1 MLSRIFAGFVTGVTA
16 RTIAAPGDVMKF
28 VRMLAFAIAA
38 VVVPPT
44 LASEPVKWNG
54 WDNDL
59 FARATAEK
67 RFVILDLEAV
77 WCHWCHVME
86 KTTYADPEVE
96 DLLASKYLPVRVDQ
110 DANPDLSSRYGDWGW
125 PATIVF
131 GPDGTEIAKI
141 RGYIEPERMQA
152 LLKAVIDD
160 PSPGPS
166 VGDAFE
172 VKPSASAFL
181 TREERATLI
190 KNYDESYEDKI
201 GGWGDSQK
209 YIDADS
215 MDYALSRAEAGDA
228 VATTRARQ
236 TLDAA
241 TALIDPVWGGVFQ
254 YSEAGSWAHPH
265 FEKIMSFQ
273 AQYIRQYSQAYA
285 LWKDPKYL
293 AAARDI
299 EGYLTTFLASPDGAF
314 YVSQDADLDHD
325 TDGHKYY
332 ALGDADR
339 RKLGM
344 PRIDN
349 NLYARE
355 NGWAISGLVAFYDVT
370 NDPKVLAFAEK
381 AAKWVNDNR
390 ALPDGGFRHGDKDRG
405 GPYLGDTLAMGQA
418 FLDLYAATGN
428 RDWLTAA
435 ARAGDYVGATFKDT
449 AGGFLTSKTSE
460 AKAGV
465 FAKPAK
471 LVDDQIQVARFMNLL
486 NRYFGNESYREQA
499 AHAMR
504 YLTSASADMPRPLP
518 GVLLAD
524 EELAVEPTHMTI
536 VGQKDDAR
544 AQALHTVARAFP
556 ARYKR
561 LEWLDL
567 REGKLP
573 NADVEYPDL
582 GEPAAF
588 ACSNRICSYPS
599 FSAAELDATVK
610 QMAKL
615 KPSRASL
622 N

>member
-1 MLSRIFAGFVTGVTA
+1 MKLVR
-16 RTIAAPGDVMKF
+16 IAA
-28 VRMLAFAIAA
+28 L
-38 VVVPPT
+38 T
-44 LASEPVKWNG
+44 LAALAASPSFADGPKWSEWG
-54 WDNDL
+54 DDL
-59 FARATAEK
+59 FARAAAEN

-86 KTTYADPEVE
+86 KTTYANPEVQE
-96 DLLASKYLPVRVDQ
+96 LLASKYLAVRVDQ

-166 VGDAFE
+166 VGEAFE
-172 VKPSASAFL
+172 IKPSTSAFL
-181 TREERATLI
+181 AKAQRAELT
-190 KNYDESYEDKI
+190 KNFDESWDDKL
-201 GGWGDSQK
+201 GGWGENQK

-215 MDYALSRAEAGDA
+215 MDLTIVSAEAGDA
-228 VATTRARQ
+228 ASIKRARQ

-241 TALIDPVWGGVFQ
+241 IALIDPVWGGVFQ
-254 YSEAGSWAHPH
+254 YSEAGSWNKPH

-273 AQYIRQYSQAYA
+273 AQYLRQYSQAYA

-293 AAARDI
+293 DAARDI
-299 EGYLTTFLASPDGAF
+299 ERYLASFLLGPDGAF

-325 TDGHKYY
+325 ADGHKYY
-332 ALGDADR
+332 ALDDAGR

-344 PRIDN
+344 PRIDK

-355 NGWAISGLVAFYDVT
+355 NGWAISGLTAYYDVT
-370 NDPKVLAFAEK
+370 NDPKILAIAER
-381 AAKWVNDNR
+381 AATWVIDNR
-390 ALPDGGFRHGDKDRG
+390 SLPAGGFRHGDKDRG
-405 GPYLGDTLAMGQA
+405 GPFLGDTLAMGQA

-428 RDWLTAA
+428 RDWLTYAA
-435 ARAGDYVGATFKDT
+435 KAGDFVAAFKDD
-449 AGGFLTSKTSE
+449 AGGFLTTKTSE
-460 AKAGV
+460 GKTGV
-465 FAKPAK
+465 LAKPAK
-471 LVDDQIQVARFMNLL
+471 LIDDQIQVARFMNML
-486 NRYFGNESYREQA
+486 NRYHGNEAYREQA
-499 AHAMR
+499 SHAMR
-504 YLTSASADMPRPLP
+504 YLSAASAEMLRPLP

-524 EELAVEPTHMTI
+524 QELATEPTHMTI
-536 VGQKDDAR
+536 VGHKDDAR
-544 AQALHTVARAFP
+544 AQALHALARALP

-588 ACSNRICSYPS
+588 ACSNRICSFPS
-599 FSAAELDATVK
+599 FTAEELQANLK

-615 KPSRASL
+615 KPVRASM

>member
-1 MLSRIFAGFVTGVTA
+1 
-16 RTIAAPGDVMKF
+16 MKF

-38 VVVPPT
+38 AAASPSS
-44 LASEPVKWNG
+44 ASEPVKWAG

-59 FARATAEK
+59 FTRATAEK

-86 KTTYADPEVE
+86 KTTYADPKVE
-96 DLLASKYLPVRVDQ
+96 DLLAAKYLPVRVDQ

-166 VGDAFE
+166 VGEAFE

-181 TREERATLI
+181 TKEQRATLTR
-190 KNYDESYEDKI
+190 NYDESYEDKI
-201 GGWGDSQK
+201 GGWGDGQK

-215 MDYALSRAEAGDA
+215 LDYAMSRAEAGDA
-228 VATTRARQ
+228 AATLRARQ

-241 TALIDPVWGGVFQ
+241 IALIDPLWGGVFQ

-299 EGYLTTFLASPDGAF
+299 ERYLTSFLASPDGAF

-325 TDGHKYY
+325 TDGHTYY

-344 PRIDN
+344 PRIDRN
-349 NLYARE
+349 IYARE

-370 NDPKVLAFAEK
+370 DDPKVLAIAEK

-418 FLDLYAATGN
+418 FLDLYAATGD

-435 ARAGDYVGATFKDT
+435 ARAGDYVGAAFKDT

-460 AKAGV
+460 ARAGV

-486 NRYFGNESYREQA
+486 NRYFGNESYRELA
-499 AHAMR
+499 SHAMR

-524 EELAVEPTHMTI
+524 QQLGVEPTHMTI
-536 VGQKDDAR
+536 VGQKDDVR
-544 AQALHTVARAFP
+544 AQALHTVARAYP
-556 ARYKR
+556 AMYKR

-582 GEPAAF
+582 GQPAAF

-599 FSAAELDATVK
+599 FSAEELQANVQ

>member
-1 MLSRIFAGFVTGVTA
+1 
-16 RTIAAPGDVMKF
+16 MKF

-38 VVVPPT
+38 VVASPT

-166 VGDAFE
+166 VGEAFE

-181 TREERATLI
+181 TKEQRATLT

-201 GGWGDSQK
+201 GGWGDGQK

-228 VATTRARQ
+228 VAATRARQ

-285 LWKDPKYL
+285 LWKDPRYL

-299 EGYLTTFLASPDGAF
+299 EGYLTSFLASPDGAF

-344 PRIDN
+344 PRIDKN
-349 NLYARE
+349 IYARE
-355 NGWAISGLVAFYDVT
+355 NGWAISGLVALYDVT
-370 NDPKVLAFAEK
+370 NDPKVLAIAEK

-390 ALPDGGFRHGDKDRG
+390 ALPGGGFRHGDKDRG
-405 GPYLGDTLAMGQA
+405 GPYLGDSLAMGQA

-435 ARAGDYVGATFKDT
+435 ARAGDYVGATFRDA

-499 AHAMR
+499 SHAMR
-504 YLTSASADMPRPLP
+504 YLTSASVDMPRPLP

-536 VGQKDDAR
+536 VGQKDDTR

-561 LEWLDL
+561 LEWLDP

-599 FSAAELDATVK
+599 FSAAELEATVK

>member
-1 MLSRIFAGFVTGVTA
+1 MPARSVAVANQRIAGDLMKLVRFPVLA
-16 RTIAAPGDVMKF
+16 ILAYAAAASSS
-28 VRMLAFAIAA
+28 LAA
-38 VVVPPT
+38 
-44 LASEPVKWNG
+44 EPIKWNDWG
-54 WDNDL
+54 DDV
-59 FARATAEK
+59 FSRASAEK

-86 KTTYADPEVE
+86 KTTYADPAVGE
-96 DLLASKYLPVRVDQ
+96 LLASKYLPVRVDQ

-166 VGDAFE
+166 VGEAFE
-172 VKPSASAFL
+172 VKPSAALFL
-181 TREERATLI
+181 TREQRAELV
-190 KNYDESYEDKI
+190 KNYDESYEDKL
-201 GGWGDSQK
+201 GGWGDNQK

-215 MDYALSRAEAGDA
+215 MDYAMSRAEAGDVMA
-228 VATTRARQ
+228 AKRARQ

-241 TALIDPVWGGVFQ
+241 IALIDPVWGGVFQ
-254 YSEAGSWAHPH
+254 YSEAGSWTHPH

-273 AQYIRQYSQAYA
+273 AQYLRQYSQAYA

-299 EGYLTTFLASPDGAF
+299 ERYLATFLRSPDGAF
-314 YVSQDADLDHD
+314 YVSQDADLDRD
-325 TDGHKYY
+325 TDGHKFY
-332 ALGDADR
+332 ALNDADR

-344 PRIDN
+344 PRIDK

-370 NDPKVLAFAEK
+370 NNPEILAVAERC
-381 AAKWVNDNR
+381 AKWVNDNR
-390 ALPDGGFRHGDKDRG
+390 ALPGGGFRHGEKDRG
-405 GPYLGDTLAMGQA
+405 GPFLGDTLAMGQA

-428 RDWLTAA
+428 RDWLNASA
-435 ARAGDYVGATFKDT
+435 SAGDFIVATFRDE
-449 AGGFLTSKTSE
+449 AGGFLTSRTSE
-460 AKAGV
+460 AKIGV
-465 FAKPAK
+465 LAKPAK
-471 LVDDQIQVARFMNLL
+471 LIDDQIGVARFMNLL
-486 NRYFGNESYREQA
+486 NRYFDRAAYREQA
-499 AHAMR
+499 AHAMH
-504 YLTSASADMPRPLP
+504 YLTGASAELARPLP
-518 GVLLAD
+518 GALLAD
-524 EELAVEPTHMTI
+524 EELAIEPTHMTI
-536 VGQKDDAR
+536 VGHKDDPRAQSLHAFAR
-544 AQALHTVARAFP
+544 AYP

-567 REGKLP
+567 REGNLP
-573 NADVEYPDL
+573 NPDVDYPDL

-588 ACSNRICSYPS
+588 ACSNRICSFPS
-599 FSAAELDATVK
+599 FSAEELQTTVK

-622 N
+622 D

>member
-1 MLSRIFAGFVTGVTA
+1 
-16 RTIAAPGDVMKF
+16 MKF
-28 VRMLAFAIAA
+28 VRMFAFAMAA
-38 VVVPPT
+38 TAATPS
-44 LASEPVKWNG
+44 LASEAVKWNG

-86 KTTYADPEVE
+86 KTTYADPQVE
-96 DLLASKYLPVRVDQ
+96 DFLASKYLPVRVDQ

-131 GPDGTEIAKI
+131 APDGTEIAKI

-166 VGDAFE
+166 VGEAFE

-181 TREERATLI
+181 TKEERATLI
-190 KNYDESYEDKI
+190 RNYDESYEDKI

-215 MDYALSRAEAGDA
+215 MDYAMSRAEAGDA
-228 VATTRARQ
+228 VATARARQ

-241 TALIDPVWGGVFQ
+241 IALIDPVWGGVFQ
-254 YSEAGSWAHPH
+254 YSESGSWAHPH

-299 EGYLTTFLASPDGAF
+299 ERYLAAFLTSPDGAF

-332 ALGDADR
+332 ALPDGER

-344 PRIDN
+344 PRIDKN
-349 NLYARE
+349 MYARE
-355 NGWAISGLVAFYDVT
+355 NGWAISGLAAYYDVA
-370 NDPKVLAFAEK
+370 NDPRAIEIAVR
-381 AAKWVNDNR
+381 AAKWVIDNR

-405 GPYLGDTLAMGQA
+405 GPFLGDTVAMGQA

-428 RDWLTAA
+428 RDWLTSAA
-435 ARAGDYVGATFKDT
+435 KAGDFVATFRDD

-460 AKAGV
+460 GKTGV
-465 FAKPAK
+465 FAKPVK
-471 LVDDQIQVARFMNLL
+471 LMDDQVQVARFMNLL
-486 NRYFGNESYREQA
+486 DRYYGNTNYREQA
-499 AHAMR
+499 SHAMR
-504 YLTSASADMPRPLP
+504 YLASASAEMIRPLP

-524 EELAVEPTHMTI
+524 EELAVEPTHMTV
-536 VGQKDDAR
+536 VGHKDDPK
-544 AQALHTVARAFP
+544 AQALHVIARALP

-573 NADVEYPDL
+573 NPDVEYPDL

-588 ACSNRICSYPS
+588 ACSNRICSFPS
-599 FSAAELDATVK
+599 FNAAELQATVK

-615 KPSRASL
+615 KRTRAAL

>member
-1 MLSRIFAGFVTGVTA
+1 
-16 RTIAAPGDVMKF
+16 MKF

-38 VVVPPT
+38 VVASPT

-166 VGDAFE
+166 VGEAFE

-181 TREERATLI
+181 TKEQRATLT

-201 GGWGDSQK
+201 GGWGDGQK

-215 MDYALSRAEAGDA
+215 MDYALSRAESGDA
-228 VATTRARQ
+228 VATARARQ

-273 AQYIRQYSQAYA
+273 GQYIRQYSQAYA
-285 LWKDPKYL
+285 LWKDPRYL

-299 EGYLTTFLASPDGAF
+299 EGYLTSFLASPDGAF

-349 NLYARE
+349 NIYARE

-370 NDPKVLAFAEK
+370 NDPKVLAIAEK

-390 ALPDGGFRHGDKDRG
+390 ALPGGGFRHGDKDRG
-405 GPYLGDTLAMGQA
+405 GPYLGDSLAMGQA

-435 ARAGDYVGATFKDT
+435 ARAGDYVGATFRDT

-524 EELAVEPTHMTI
+524 QELAVEPTHMTI

-544 AQALHTVARAFP
+544 AQALHAVARAFP

>member
-1 MLSRIFAGFVTGVTA
+1 
-16 RTIAAPGDVMKF
+16 MKF
-28 VRMLAFAIAA
+28 VRIAILAIAA
-38 VVVPPT
+38 FA
-44 LASEPVKWNG
+44 ASPSFAEGGPKWSG
-54 WDNDL
+54 WDDDL
-59 FARATAEK
+59 FARATTEK

-86 KTTYADPEVE
+86 KTTYANPQVQE
-96 DLLASKYLPVRVDQ
+96 LLASKYLPVRVDQ

-152 LLKAVIDD
+152 LLKAIIDD

-166 VGDAFE
+166 VGEAFE
-172 VKPSASAFL
+172 VKPSTSAFL
-181 TREERATLI
+181 NKEQRAELT
-190 KNYDESYEDKI
+190 KNYDESYEENL
-201 GGWGDSQK
+201 GGWGESQK

-215 MDYALSRAEAGDA
+215 MDLAITRAETGDA
-228 VATTRARQ
+228 TAVKRARQ

-241 TALIDPVWGGVFQ
+241 VALIDPVWGGVFQ
-254 YSEAGSWAHPH
+254 YSEAGSWSHPH

-273 AQYIRQYSQAYA
+273 AQYLRQYSQAYA

-299 EGYLTTFLASPDGAF
+299 ERYLTAFLASPVGAF

-332 ALGDADR
+332 ALSDPER

-344 PRIDN
+344 PRIDK

-355 NGWAISGLVAFYDVT
+355 NGWAISGLAVYYDIA
-370 NDPKVLAFAEK
+370 NDAKALEIAVR
-381 AAKWVNDNR
+381 AAKWVIDNR
-390 ALPDGGFRHGDKDRG
+390 ALPNGGFRHGDKDRG
-405 GPYLGDTLAMGQA
+405 GPFLGDTLAMGQA

-428 RDWLTAA
+428 RDWLTSAA
-435 ARAGDYVGATFKDT
+435 KAGDFVTTFRDD
-449 AGGFLTSKTSE
+449 AGGFVTSKTSE
-460 AKAGV
+460 GKTGV
-465 FAKPAK
+465 LAKPAK
-471 LVDDQIQVARFMNLL
+471 LMDDQVQVARLMNLL
-486 NRYFGNESYREQA
+486 ERYYGNASYREQA
-499 AHAMR
+499 SHAMR
-504 YLTSASADMPRPLP
+504 YLASASAEMIRPLP

-536 VGQKDDAR
+536 VGHKDDPK
-544 AQALHTVARAFP
+544 AQALHAFARALP

-573 NADVEYPDL
+573 NPDVEYPDL

-588 ACSNRICSYPS
+588 ACSNRICSFPS
-599 FSAAELDATVK
+599 FTAEELQATVK

-615 KPSRASL
+615 KPTRAAL

>member
-1 MLSRIFAGFVTGVTA
+1 
-16 RTIAAPGDVMKF
+16 MKF
-28 VRMLAFAIAA
+28 VRIVAFALAA
-38 VVVPPT
+38 
-44 LASEPVKWNG
+44 LAASPALAADGPKWSEWS
-54 WDNDL
+54 DDL
-59 FARATAEK
+59 FARAAAEK

-86 KTTYADPEVE
+86 KTTYANPDVQE
-96 DLLASKYLPVRVDQ
+96 LLAAKYLPVRVGQ

-152 LLKAVIDD
+152 LLKAIIDD
-160 PSPGPS
+160 PTPGPS
-166 VGDAFE
+166 VAEAFE
-172 VKPSASAFL
+172 VKPSTSAFL
-181 TREERATLI
+181 GKEQRATLT
-190 KNYDESYEDKI
+190 KNYDESYEEKL
-201 GGWGDSQK
+201 GGWGENQK

-215 MDYALSRAEAGDA
+215 MDLAISRAEAGD
-228 VATTRARQ
+228 TTAAKRARQ

-241 TALIDPVWGGVFQ
+241 VALIDPVWGGVYQ
-254 YSEAGSWAHPH
+254 YSEAGSWTQPH

-273 AQYIRQYSQAYA
+273 AQYLRQYSQAYA

-299 EGYLTTFLASPDGAF
+299 ERYLAAFLISPEGAF

-325 TDGHKYY
+325 NDGHKYY
-332 ALGDADR
+332 ALSDGER

-344 PRIDN
+344 PRIDG

-355 NGWAISGLVAFYDVT
+355 NGWAISGLVAYSNAT
-370 NDPKVLAFAEK
+370 IDPNALAMAER
-381 AAKWVNDNR
+381 AAKWVIDNR
-390 ALPDGGFRHGDKDRG
+390 ALPNGGFRHGEKDRG
-405 GPYLGDTLAMGQA
+405 GPFLGDIQAMGQA

-428 RDWLTAA
+428 RDWLAA
-435 ARAGDYVGATFKDT
+435 AASAGDFIATFRDD
-449 AGGFLTSKTSE
+449 AGGFVTSKTSE
-460 AKAGV
+460 GKTGV
-465 FAKPAK
+465 LAKPAK
-471 LVDDQIQVARFMNLL
+471 LIDDQVQVVRFMNLL
-486 NRYFGNESYREQA
+486 NRYFGDDRYRELA

-504 YLTSASADMPRPLP
+504 YLASASVEMIRPLP

-524 EELAVEPTHMTI
+524 EELALEPTHMTI
-536 VGQKDDAR
+536 VGHKNDAR
-544 AQALHTVARAFP
+544 AKTLHAFARALP

-567 REGKLP
+567 HEGKLP
-573 NADVEYPDL
+573 NPDVEYPDL

-588 ACSNRICSYPS
+588 ACSNRICSFPS
-599 FSAAELDATVK
+599 FNAEELRATVA

>member
-1 MLSRIFAGFVTGVTA
+1 
-16 RTIAAPGDVMKF
+16 MKL
-28 VRMLAFAIAA
+28 VRSAAFAVAIFTASAA
-38 VVVPPT
+38 TAADT
-44 LASEPVKWNG
+44 LKWNN
-54 WDNDL
+54 WNDEL
-59 FARATAEK
+59 FSRATAEK

-86 KTTYADPEVE
+86 KTTYSDPKVIE
-96 DLLASKYLPVRVDQ
+96 LLASNYIPVRVDQ

-166 VGDAFE
+166 AGKTFE
-172 VKPSASAFL
+172 VTPSAKAFL
-181 TREERATLI
+181 PKEERAELI
-190 KNYDESYEDKI
+190 KNYNESYEEVL

-215 MDYALSRAEAGDA
+215 MDYAISRAEAGDA
-228 VATTRARQ
+228 DAAKRARQ

-241 TALIDPVWGGVFQ
+241 LVLIDRTWGGVFQ
-254 YSEAGSWAHPH
+254 YSEGGSWSKPH
-265 FEKIMSFQ
+265 FEKIISFQ
-273 AQYIRQYSQAYA
+273 SQYLRQYSHAYA

-299 EGYLTTFLASPDGAF
+299 ERYLVDFMRSPDGAF
-314 YVSQDADLDHD
+314 YVSQDADLNHD
-325 TDGHKYY
+325 VDGHKFYP
-332 ALGDADR
+332 LDDAGR
-339 RKLGM
+339 RALGM
-344 PRIDN
+344 PRIDK

-355 NGWAISGLVAFYDVT
+355 NGWAISGLTALYNVT
-370 NDPKVLAFAEK
+370 DDPKVIAAAEG
-381 AAKWVNDNR
+381 AAKWVIANR
-390 ALPDGGFRHGDKDRG
+390 ALPEGGFKHSDKDRG
-405 GPYLGDTLAMGQA
+405 GPFMGDTATMGQA
-418 FLDLYAATGN
+418 FLDLYGATGDRN
-428 RDWLTAA
+428 WLTRAA
-435 ARAGDYVGATFKDT
+435 KAGDFVAANFKDA
-449 AGGFLTSKTSE
+449 AGGYLTSKTSE
-460 AKAGV
+460 GKTGV

-471 LVDDQIQVARFMNLL
+471 LMDEQIQIVRFMNLL
-486 NRYFGNESYREQA
+486 DRYYGNDVYRENA
-499 AHAMR
+499 LHGMR
-504 YLTSASADMPRPLP
+504 YLAGAAAEMIRPLA
-518 GVLLAD
+518 GVLIAD
-524 EELAVEPTHMTI
+524 DELSIEPTHITI
-536 VGQKDDAR
+536 VGHKDDPR
-544 AQALHTVARAFP
+544 AKALDATARAFP

-573 NADVEYPDL
+573 NPDVEYPDL

-599 FSAAELDATVK
+599 FNADELKKTVE

-615 KPSRASL
+615 KVKRASL
-622 N
+622 D

>member
-1 MLSRIFAGFVTGVTA
+1 
-16 RTIAAPGDVMKF
+16 MKF
-28 VRMLAFAIAA
+28 VRMLAFAMAA
-38 VVVPPT
+38 VAASPS

-59 FARATAEK
+59 FTRATAEK

-86 KTTYADPEVE
+86 KTTYADPKVE

-166 VGDAFE
+166 VGEAFE

-181 TREERATLI
+181 TREQRATLV

-241 TALIDPVWGGVFQ
+241 IALIDPVWGGVFQ

-293 AAARDI
+293 AAAHDI
-299 EGYLTTFLASPDGAF
+299 ERYLTTFLASPDGAF

-325 TDGHKYY
+325 TDGHTYY
-332 ALGDADR
+332 ALGDVNR

-344 PRIDN
+344 PRIDTN
-349 NLYARE
+349 IYARE
-355 NGWAISGLVAFYDVT
+355 NGWAISGLIALYEVT
-370 NDPKVLAFAEK
+370 SDPRVLAIAEK
-381 AAKWVNDNR
+381 AAKWVNGNR

-405 GPYLGDTLAMGQA
+405 GPFLGDTMAMGQA

-471 LVDDQIQVARFMNLL
+471 LIDDQIQVARFMNLL
-486 NRYFGNESYREQA
+486 NRYFGNESYRELA
-499 AHAMR
+499 SHAMR

-524 EELAVEPTHMTI
+524 QELAVEPTHMTI

-544 AQALHTVARAFP
+544 AQALHAVARAFP

-599 FSAAELDATVK
+599 FSAAELEATVK

-615 KPSRASL
+615 KPARASL

>member
-1 MLSRIFAGFVTGVTA
+1 MKLARIAML
-16 RTIAAPGDVMKF
+16 
-28 VRMLAFAIAA
+28 AIAA
-38 VVVPPT
+38 
-44 LASEPVKWNG
+44 LAATPSFAADGPKWSG
-54 WDNDL
+54 WDDDL
-59 FARATAEK
+59 FARAATEK

-86 KTTYADPEVE
+86 KTTYANPQVQA
-96 DLLASKYLPVRVDQ
+96 LLASNYLPVRVDQ

-152 LLKAVIDD
+152 LLKAIIDD

-166 VGDAFE
+166 VGEAFE

-181 TREERATLI
+181 NKEARAELS
-190 KNYDESYEDKI
+190 KNVDESWDDKL
-201 GGWGDSQK
+201 GGWGENQK

-215 MDYALSRAEAGDA
+215 MDLAISRAEAGDA
-228 VATTRARQ
+228 VAIKRARQ
-236 TLDAA
+236 TFDAA
-241 TALIDPVWGGVFQ
+241 MALIDPVWGGVFQ
-254 YSEAGSWAHPH
+254 YSEAGSWSHPH

-273 AQYIRQYSQAYA
+273 AQYLRQYSQAYA

-293 AAARDI
+293 ATARSMERYLAAF
-299 EGYLTTFLASPDGAF
+299 LTSPDGAF

-325 TDGHKYY
+325 TDGHTYY
-332 ALGDADR
+332 ALPDSER

-344 PRIDN
+344 PRIDR

-355 NGWAISGLVAFYDVT
+355 NGWAISGLAAYYDVT
-370 NDPKVLAFAEK
+370 NDPLVLDIAVR
-381 AAKWVNDNR
+381 AAKWVIDNR
-390 ALPDGGFRHGDKDRG
+390 AQPNGGFRHGDKDRG
-405 GPYLGDTLAMGQA
+405 GPFLGDTLAMGQA

-428 RDWLTAA
+428 RDWLASAA
-435 ARAGDYVGATFKDT
+435 NAGDFVASFRDE

-460 AKAGV
+460 GKTGV
-465 FAKPAK
+465 LARPAK
-471 LVDDQIQVARFMNLL
+471 LMDDQVQVVAFMNLL
-486 NRYFGNESYREQA
+486 NRYYGRDVYREQA
-499 AHAMR
+499 SHAMR
-504 YLTSASADMPRPLP
+504 YLASASADMPRPLP

-524 EELAVEPTHMTI
+524 EMLALEPTHVTI
-536 VGQKDDAR
+536 VGHKDDPK
-544 AQALHTVARAFP
+544 AQALHGIARALP

-561 LEWLDL
+561 LEWLDP

-573 NADVEYPDL
+573 NPDVEYPDL
-582 GEPAAF
+582 GEAAAF
-588 ACSNRICSYPS
+588 ACSNRICSFPS
-599 FSAAELDATVK
+599 FNAEELQATVK

-615 KPSRASL
+615 KPARAAQ

>member
-1 MLSRIFAGFVTGVTA
+1 MKRV
-16 RTIAAPGDVMKF
+16 RIAAFALAALAATPSFAADELKWSGWGD
-28 VRMLAFAIAA
+28 
-38 VVVPPT
+38 
-44 LASEPVKWNG
+44 
-54 WDNDL
+54 DL

-86 KTTYADPEVE
+86 KTTYADPKVRQ
-96 DLLASKYLPVRVDQ
+96 LLASKYLPVRVDQ

-166 VGDAFE
+166 VGEAFE
-172 VKPSASAFL
+172 IKPSASAFL
-181 TREERATLI
+181 TKAQRPELTR
-190 KNYDESYEDKI
+190 NFDESWDDKL
-201 GGWGDSQK
+201 GGWGENQK

-215 MDYALSRAEAGDA
+215 MDFAITRAEAGDA
-228 VATTRARQ
+228 MATKRARQ

-241 TALIDPVWGGVFQ
+241 IALIDPVWGGVFQ
-254 YSEAGSWAHPH
+254 YSEAGSWSKPH
-265 FEKIMSFQ
+265 FEKIMPFQ
-273 AQYIRQYSQAYA
+273 AQYLRQYSQAYA

-293 AAARDI
+293 AAAQNIAR
-299 EGYLTTFLASPDGAF
+299 YLAAFMASPEGAF

-325 TDGHKYY
+325 TDGHTYY
-332 ALGDADR
+332 ALPDGER

-344 PRIDN
+344 PRIDK

-355 NGWAISGLVAFYDVT
+355 NGWAISGLAAYYDVT
-370 NDPKVLAFAEK
+370 NDPKAIAVAER

-390 ALPDGGFRHGDKDRG
+390 ALPDGGFRHGEKDRG
-405 GPYLGDTLAMGQA
+405 GPFLGDTLAMGQA
-418 FLDLYAATGN
+418 FLDLYTATGS
-428 RDWLTAA
+428 RDWLASAA
-435 ARAGDYVGATFKDT
+435 KAGDFVATFRDE

-460 AKAGV
+460 AKTGV

-471 LVDDQIQVARFMNLL
+471 QIDDQVQVIRFMNLL
-486 NRYFGNESYREQA
+486 HRYYGNEAYREQA

-504 YLTSASADMPRPLP
+504 YLSSASAEMVRPLP

-524 EELAVEPTHMTI
+524 EELALEPTHITI
-536 VGQKDDAR
+536 VGRKDDAR
-544 AQALHTVARAFP
+544 AQSLHALARALP

-567 REGKLP
+567 REGRLP
-573 NADVEYPDL
+573 NPDVEYPDL

-588 ACSNRICSYPS
+588 ACSNRICSFPS
-599 FSAAELDATVK
+599 FNAEELQATVK

-615 KPSRASL
+615 KPARTSL

>member
-1 MLSRIFAGFVTGVTA
+1 MKLVRL
-16 RTIAAPGDVMKF
+16 AA
-28 VRMLAFAIAA
+28 LAIAA
-38 VVVPPT
+38 
-44 LASEPVKWNG
+44 LAATPSFAAEGLKWSEWG
-54 WDNDL
+54 DDL
-59 FARATAEK
+59 FARAAAEK

-86 KTTYADPEVE
+86 KTTYADPEVN

-141 RGYIEPERMQA
+141 RGYIEPARMQA
-152 LLKAVIDD
+152 LLKAIIDD

-166 VGDAFE
+166 VGEAFE
-172 VKPSASAFL
+172 IKPSASDFL
-181 TREERATLI
+181 NKEQRAELA
-190 KNYDESYEDKI
+190 KNFDESWDDKL
-201 GGWGDSQK
+201 GGWGTNQK

-215 MDYALSRAEAGDA
+215 MDLTITRAEAGDA
-228 VATTRARQ
+228 IAIKRSRQ

-241 TALIDPVWGGVFQ
+241 IALIDPVWGGAFQ
-254 YSEAGSWAHPH
+254 YSESGSWTHPH

-273 AQYIRQYSQAYA
+273 AQYLRQYSHAYA

-293 AAARDI
+293 TAARDI
-299 EGYLTTFLASPDGAF
+299 ERYLTAFLQSPDGAF

-325 TDGHKYY
+325 TDGHTYY
-332 ALGDADR
+332 ALSDDGR

-344 PRIDN
+344 PRIDK

-355 NGWAISGLVAFYDVT
+355 NGWAISALAAWYDVS
-370 NDPKVLAFAEK
+370 NDPKVLAIAEQ
-381 AAKWVNDNR
+381 AAKWVNANR

-405 GPYLGDTLAMGQA
+405 GPFLGDTLAMGQA

-428 RDWLTAA
+428 RDWLAA
-435 ARAGDYVGATFKDT
+435 AAKAGDFVATFRDQ
-449 AGGFLTSKTSE
+449 AGGFITSRTSE
-460 AKAGV
+460 GKTGV
-465 FAKPAK
+465 LARPAK
-471 LVDDQIQVARFMNLL
+471 LLDDQVQVARFMNLL
-486 NRYFGNESYREQA
+486 NRYYGNETYREQA
-499 AHAMR
+499 SHAMR
-504 YLTSASADMPRPLP
+504 YLSSASAEMARPLP

-536 VGQKDDAR
+536 VGHKDDPKAKT
-544 AQALHTVARAFP
+544 LHAVARALP

-573 NADVEYPDL
+573 NPDVEYPDL

-599 FSAAELDATVK
+599 FNAEELQATVK

-615 KPSRASL
+615 KPTRAAL